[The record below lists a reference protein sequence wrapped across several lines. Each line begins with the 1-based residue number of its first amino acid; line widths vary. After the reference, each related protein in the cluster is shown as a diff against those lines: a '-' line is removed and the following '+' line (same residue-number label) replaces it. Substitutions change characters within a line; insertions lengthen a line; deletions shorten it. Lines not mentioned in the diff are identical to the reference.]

1 MFYGKRPIG
10 VQEIAIDIRS
20 NNFKLVV
27 KLLQDSMWI

>member
-20 NNFKLVV
+20 NNFELVA
-27 KLLQDSMWI
+27 KLLRDSM

>member
-20 NNFKLVV
+20 NNFKL
-27 KLLQDSMWI
+27 LQDSMWI